1 MNHMKPE
8 DLQSFIER
16 LDIMKRW
23 ALSERAQ
30 LHDGRAEPAP
40 DTQAA
45 FEPCPSPAGEIGNIE
60 TFAAVKVRRPTLQ
73 DIDLALQRISLGLYA
88 LCLDCERVIARERML
103 IEPPANR
110 CHTCQFRLAR

>member
-16 LDIMKRW
+16 LDILKRW

-30 LHDGRAEPAP
+30 LHDGRAEHAP
-40 DTQAA
+40 DAQAS
-45 FEPCPSPAGEIGNIE
+45 EPCPSSAGEVGNV
-60 TFAAVKVRRPTLQ
+60 TAFAAVKVRRPTLQ
-73 DIDLALQRISLGLYA
+73 DIEQALQRISLGLYA

-103 IEPPANR
+103 IEPAAIR
-110 CHTCQFRLAR
+110 CHACQFRLAR

>member
-1 MNHMKPE
+1 MNHIKPE

-30 LHDGRAEPAP
+30 LNGERPAHGP
-40 DTQAA
+40 AA
-45 FEPCPSPAGEIGNIE
+45 QGSGPCPWSAGEVHDV
-60 TFAAVKVRRPTLQ
+60 TPFAAVKVRRPSLQ
-73 DIDLALQRISLGLYA
+73 DIEQALQRISLGRYA

-103 IEPPANR
+103 IEPAAIR
-110 CHTCQFRLAR
+110 CHACQFTLPR